1 MNLSK
6 NPLIWV
12 FYFELKLFIVY
23 YKHMKPEFNKTWLW
37 IAIIIVGNIVIFF
50 FLSKKLEIYVE
61 NNMARQTA
69 MEIK

>member
-1 MNLSK
+1 
-6 NPLIWV
+6 
-12 FYFELKLFIVY
+12 
-23 YKHMKPEFNKTWLW
+23 MKPEFNKTWLW

-69 MEIK
+69 MEII